1 MRRPR
6 THDDLDATHG
16 QGQTPGQSRTM
27 ARQLEAWAAEGTGP
41 GDEVN
46 AAELLAFASKQLL
59 RVRDAREAVRVLRA
73 AVTTGEPV
81 EPDVRAIS
89 TAPCWQPVTA
99 TAPRARRAGPAGA
112 AGRRRRLPADR

>member
-46 AAELLAFASKQLL
+46 AAELLAFAAEQLL
-59 RVRDAREAVRVLRA
+59 RVGDAREAVRVLRA
-73 AVTTGEPV
+73 AVATGEPV
-81 EPDVRAIS
+81 EPDVR
-89 TAPCWQPVTA
+89 CHLH
-99 TAPRARRAGPAGA
+99 RALLAAGDGDGA
-112 AGRRRRLPADR
+112 ASSPGRSGGSGRPTSTSTC